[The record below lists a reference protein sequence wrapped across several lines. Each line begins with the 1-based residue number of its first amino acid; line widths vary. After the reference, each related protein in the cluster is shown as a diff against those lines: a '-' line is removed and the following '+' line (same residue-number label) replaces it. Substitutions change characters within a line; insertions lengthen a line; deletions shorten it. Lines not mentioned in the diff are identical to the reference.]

1 MSFISRL
8 LNLARTRR
16 VDRDLSDEQQF
27 HLEARI
33 DELVAAGMTRDAA
46 RDEATRRFG
55 GRLQVREAS
64 RDVRLVPWLESLL
77 RDLRHAIRLLRRD
90 AAVSGA
96 AVVSL
101 GLALGACAA
110 AFALVDALMLRPL
123 PVRDPQQLVYLTY
136 PTYFDPQPI
145 GESFNYPVF
154 ERLKEAGR
162 SRVDLVLVSSRM
174 PRRARLPG
182 GDDPREEFQ
191 VQFVSGDAFN
201 VLGVKPALGRIIGPA
216 DDTFGSPPVAVLDHR
231 YWVTRLA
238 ADPAVVGRVIALDDQ
253 RIEVVGVM
261 EPGFSGIE
269 PGRRPDVWLPASIY
283 DRRSFTSRQWNWF
296 RIIGRL
302 GPGVDAAAAHAVLQP
317 AFTAF
322 RSEIAAGMPPERPRE
337 AVRRFVETPL
347 GIESA
352 ATGPSA
358 LRREL
363 GRPLLVLFLVAGLI
377 LLIAASNVA
386 NLLLARGAA
395 RAHELSLRLSLGAG
409 RSRLVQQS
417 LVESAVLTAIAS
429 VLALGIARITAPAVV
444 TLLSPAAS
452 PAFLALRTDWRVLSF
467 LVLVA
472 ALTTALFGLGPAR
485 RASRVAPMGAL
496 AAGSGRATA
505 RTGLWRPLVA
515 VQIAFS
521 LSVLFVASLLL
532 MSFARLARV
541 DIGFNPERIVSIAVD
556 APQIRERLDRV
567 NLGMQ
572 LLERVRTTPGVAD
585 ASLSAW
591 PLFSEG
597 GWTSSVLIP
606 GQPPDDHDSVHLSV
620 YPRFFSTMG
629 MRLVAGRD
637 FEDRDVVNASPT
649 AELPIVVNEAFAR
662 RYFGAEPAVGRIVQR
677 RADNRGVTTQRIV
690 GVVQDT
696 KYNDP
701 REAAP
706 TTVFVAVGGFGSL
719 IVRLDRE
726 SPAIVDSVR
735 RVVKETHPAIVVN
748 SVTMQST
755 LVDNT
760 MLRERLLALLS
771 GFFATV
777 GLVLTA
783 VGLYGVLSYS
793 VIHRTREIGVR
804 VALGAQ
810 RRAIV
815 RSLLAEVAT
824 VTTVGVAAGL
834 TGGVLLARYVASLLF
849 DVTPLDASSLVLPVA
864 ALLAAAAAAA
874 IVPVLRATRVDPV
887 VALRA
892 E

>member
-1 MSFISRL
+1 MSLLSRL

-16 VDRDLSDEQQF
+16 VDCELDDEHRF
-27 HLEARI
+27 HLETRVEALLAEGLTR
-33 DELVAAGMTRDAA
+33 EAAQAEAA
-46 RDEATRRFG
+46 RRFG
-55 GRLQVREAS
+55 GRLRTREAS
-64 RDVRLVPWLESLL
+64 RDIRLVPWLESLA
-77 RDLRHAIRLLRRD
+77 RDLRFAARLCRRD
-90 AAVSGA
+90 AVVSGA
-96 AVVSL
+96 AVLSL
-101 GLALGACAA
+101 ALALGACAA
-110 AFALVDALMLRPL
+110 AFSLVDALMLRPL
-123 PVRDPQQLVYLTY
+123 PVRDPQRLVYLTF
-136 PTYFDPQPI
+136 PSYFDAQPV
-145 GESFNYPVF
+145 GESFSYPVF
-154 ERLKEAGR
+154 ERLKDAAR
-162 SRVDLVLVSSRM
+162 SRLDLVLASRLQ

-182 GDDPREEFQ
+182 SDDPREEFS

-201 VLGVKPALGRIIGPA
+201 VLGVRPALGRMIGPA
-216 DDTFGSPPVAVLDHR
+216 DDTFGGAPIAVLDHR
-231 YWVTRLA
+231 YWVSRFG
-238 ADPAVVGRVIALDDQ
+238 ADPGVVGRVIALDDLH
-253 RIEVVGVM
+253 IEVVGVM
-261 EPGFSGIE
+261 EPRFSGIE
-269 PGRRPDVWLPASIY
+269 PGRRPDVWLPASMY
-283 DRRSFTSRQWNWF
+283 DRRSFTSNQWNWF
-296 RIIGRL
+296 RILGRL
-302 GPGVDAAAAHAVLQP
+302 APDVDSAAAQAVLQP

-322 RSEIAAGMPPERPRE
+322 RREVAAGMPPDRPRE

-347 GIESA
+347 AIESA

-363 GRPLLVLFLVAGLI
+363 GRPLLVLFLVAGLV

-395 RAHELSLRLSLGAG
+395 RAHELSLRLSLGA
-409 RSRLVQQS
+409 SRARLIQQS
-417 LVESAVLTAIAS
+417 LVESAVLTAVAS
-429 VLALGIARITAPAVV
+429 VLALAVARVTGPVVV
-444 TLLSPAAS
+444 TLLAPAAN
-452 PAFLALRTDWRVLSF
+452 PAFLDLRTDWRVLSF
-467 LVLVA
+467 LVLIA

-496 AAGSGRATA
+496 AAASGRATA
-505 RTGLWRPLVA
+505 RAELWRPLVA

-521 LSVLFVASLLL
+521 LSVLFVAGLLL
-532 MSFARLARV
+532 VSFARLARV
-541 DIGFNPERIVSIAVD
+541 DIGFNPERLVSIAVD
-556 APQIRERLDRV
+556 APQISDR
-567 NLGMQ
+567 
-572 LLERVRTTPGVAD
+572 LERVTVGLQLAERVRATPGVAD

-606 GQPPDDHDSVHLSV
+606 GRPPDGHDSVHLSV
-620 YPRFFSTMG
+620 YPHFFSTMG
-629 MRLVAGRD
+629 MRVVAGRD

-677 RADNRGVTTQRIV
+677 RGDNRGGVTQRIV

-735 RVVKETHPAIVVN
+735 RVVKATHPAIVVN
-748 SVTMQST
+748 SVTLQST

-771 GFFATV
+771 AFFAIA

-793 VIHRTREIGVR
+793 VIRRTREIGVR

-810 RRAIV
+810 RGTII
-815 RSLLAEVAT
+815 RSLVTEVAT
-824 VTTVGVAAGL
+824 VTTAGVAAGL
-834 TGGVLLARYVASLLF
+834 AGGVLLSRYVASLLF
-849 DVTPLDASSLVLPVA
+849 EVTPLDVSSLVLPVA
-864 ALLAAAAAAA
+864 ALLLAAAAAA
-874 IVPVLRATRVDPV
+874 IVPAVRATRVDPV